1 MIYIREDLLIEKL
14 KNFYKPHPRIV
25 NGFGDDTII
34 LKEIPTQN
42 LVFSVDAT
50 IEGRHFY
57 PDILPY
63 EQVGHRALAGAL
75 SDLAV
80 IGATPLTFMVNLE
93 IPKRFPE
100 NNVLRI
106 YNGFEELNKAF
117 CISPSGG
124 NITASERVGLVLTVV
139 GEIPRDRMISRNRAE
154 PGDRVV
160 VTGDL
165 GRVRTALNII
175 NRHEIKRQIPSDIL
189 DEILEKFY
197 KPWPRINFMK
207 KVLSDVRIN
216 ASIDISDG
224 LGADLSRIA
233 RASQVEIVI
242 YEKKLPF
249 KPYIRDVARMIGT
262 PLFQLVVG
270 SGEEYEIAFTLNEEE
285 FEKLKRLGYDVTE
298 IGEVTHSPHVGVRL
312 VKEDGSEV
320 YVDNMGYDHL
330 KG

>member
-1 MIYIREDLLIEKL
+1 MYIREDMLIEKL
-14 KNFYKPHPRIV
+14 KGFYRPHPRIV

-34 LKEIPTQN
+34 MREIPTQN
-42 LVFSVDAT
+42 IVLSVDAT

-80 IGATPLTFMVNLE
+80 VGATPLTFLVNLE
-93 IPKRFPE
+93 IPKKFPE

-106 YNGFEELNKAF
+106 YKGFEELSKKF

-124 NITASERVGLVLTVV
+124 NITASERVGIIITVV
-139 GEIPRDRMISRNRAE
+139 GEIPRDRSITRSGAE
-154 PGDRVV
+154 PGDKVV
-160 VTGDL
+160 VTGEL

-175 NRHEIKRQIPSDIL
+175 NRHDVKRQIPSDQL
-189 DEILEKFY
+189 EEILEKFY
-197 KPWPRINFMK
+197 KPFPKINFMK
-207 KVLSDVRIN
+207 KLLLDVKIN

-233 RASQVEIVI
+233 RSSEVEIVI
-242 YEKKLPF
+242 YERKLPF
-249 KPYIRDVARMIGT
+249 KPYLKDVARLIGT

-270 SGEEYEIAFTLNEEE
+270 SGEEYEIAFTLNDEE
-285 FEKLKRLGYDVTE
+285 FEKLKRLGYEVTE

-320 YVDNMGYDHL
+320 FVDNMGYDHL
-330 KG
+330 RG

>member
-1 MIYIREDLLIEKL
+1 MIHIREDQLVERLREY
-14 KNFYKPHPRIV
+14 YKPHPRIV
-25 NGFGDDTII
+25 NGFGDDTVIM
-34 LKEIPTQN
+34 KEIPTQN
-42 LVFSVDAT
+42 MVISVDAT

-80 IGATPLTFMVNLE
+80 VGATPLTFLVNLE

-100 NNVLRI
+100 NNVFRI
-106 YNGFEELNKAF
+106 YDGFKELSSAF

-124 NITASERVGLVLTVV
+124 NITASERVGIVITVI
-139 GEIPRDRMISRNRAE
+139 GEIPRERNITRGGAE
-154 PGDRVV
+154 PGDKVV

-175 NRHEIKRQIPSDIL
+175 NRHEIKKQIPSDQL
-189 DEILEKFY
+189 EEILEKFY
-197 KPWPRINFMK
+197 KPWPRIDFMK
-207 KVLSDVRIN
+207 KILLDVKIN

-224 LGADLSRIA
+224 LGVDLSRIA
-233 RASQVEIVI
+233 RSSQVEIVI
-242 YEKKLPF
+242 YERKLPF
-249 KPYIRDVARMIGT
+249 KPYLRDVARLIGA

-270 SGEEYEIAFTLNEEE
+270 SGEEYEVAFTLSEEE
-285 FEKLKRLGYDVTE
+285 YEKLKRMNYDVTE

-312 VKEDGSEV
+312 IKEDGSEV

-330 KG
+330 RG

>member
-1 MIYIREDLLIEKL
+1 MMYIREDMLIEKL
-14 KNFYKPHPRIV
+14 KGFYKPHPRIV

-34 LKEIPTQN
+34 MREIPTQN
-42 LVFSVDAT
+42 IVLSVDAT

-80 IGATPLTFMVNLE
+80 VGATPLTFLVNLE

-106 YNGFEELNKAF
+106 YKGFEELSKKF

-124 NITASERVGLVLTVV
+124 NITASERVGIIITVV
-139 GEIPRDRMISRNRAE
+139 GEIPRDRSITRGGAE
-154 PGDRVV
+154 PGDKVV
-160 VTGDL
+160 VTGEL

-175 NRHEIKRQIPSDIL
+175 NRHDVKRQIPSDQL
-189 DEILEKFY
+189 EEILEKFY
-197 KPWPRINFMK
+197 KPFPKINFMK
-207 KVLSDVRIN
+207 KLLLDVKIN

-233 RASQVEIVI
+233 RSSEVEIVI
-242 YEKKLPF
+242 YERKLPF
-249 KPYIRDVARMIGT
+249 KPYLRDVARLIGT

-285 FEKLKRLGYDVTE
+285 FEKLKRLGYEVTE
-298 IGEVTHSPHVGVRL
+298 IGEVTHSPHIGVRL

-320 YVDNMGYDHL
+320 FVDNMGYDHL
-330 KG
+330 RG

>member
-1 MIYIREDLLIEKL
+1 MMYIREDMLIEKL
-14 KNFYKPHPRIV
+14 KGFYRPHPRIV

-34 LKEIPTQN
+34 MREIPTQN
-42 LVFSVDAT
+42 IVLSVDAT

-63 EQVGHRALAGAL
+63 ELVGHRALAGAL

-80 IGATPLTFMVNLE
+80 VGATPLTFLVNLE
-93 IPKRFPE
+93 IPKKFPE

-106 YNGFEELNKAF
+106 YKGFEELSKKF

-124 NITASERVGLVLTVV
+124 NITASERVGIIITVV
-139 GEIPRDRMISRNRAE
+139 GEIPRDRSITRSGAE
-154 PGDRVV
+154 PGDKVV
-160 VTGDL
+160 VTGEL

-175 NRHEIKRQIPSDIL
+175 NRHDVKRQIPSDQL
-189 DEILEKFY
+189 EEILEKFY
-197 KPWPRINFMK
+197 KPFPKINFMK
-207 KVLSDVRIN
+207 KLLLDVKIN

-233 RASQVEIVI
+233 RSSEVEIVI
-242 YEKKLPF
+242 YERKLPF
-249 KPYIRDVARMIGT
+249 KPYLKDVARLIGT

-285 FEKLKRLGYDVTE
+285 FEKLKRLGYEVTE

-320 YVDNMGYDHL
+320 FVDNMGYDHL
-330 KG
+330 RG